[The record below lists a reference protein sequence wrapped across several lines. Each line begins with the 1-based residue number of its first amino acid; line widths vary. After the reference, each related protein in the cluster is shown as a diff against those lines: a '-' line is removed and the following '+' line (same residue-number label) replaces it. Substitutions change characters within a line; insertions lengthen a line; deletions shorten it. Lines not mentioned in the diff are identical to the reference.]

1 MLKKLVYF
9 NRNDPRVWVYRHE
22 KYKAIGVTFNFAK
35 AASWVWSAGLI
46 GFGVCFY
53 FVFRWGANQ
62 MCGDCAAY
70 ELLEIF
76 AVLFLVLI
84 VGLICFW
91 MAARDLKRY
100 PGLQSARPETK
111 ELPECVK
118 GMVGIIPAGEH
129 DSVEEYHRH
138 LVEKY
143 DSVE

>member
-35 AASWVWSAGLI
+35 TASWVWLVGLI
-46 GFGVCFY
+46 GFGVGFF
-53 FVFRWGANQ
+53 FVFQWGAKR

-70 ELLEIF
+70 ELLGIF

-84 VGLICFW
+84 AGSICFW

-100 PGLQSARPETK
+100 PGRRSARPEK
-111 ELPECVK
+111 NELPECVK
-118 GMVGIIPAGEH
+118 GMAGIISAGER
-129 DSVEEYHRH
+129 DSVEECHRL

>member
-35 AASWVWSAGLI
+35 TASWVWLTGLI
-46 GFGVCFY
+46 GFGVGF
-53 FVFRWGANQ
+53 FFAFRWGAKRF
-62 MCGDCAAY
+62 CGDCAAY
-70 ELLEIF
+70 EFLETF
-76 AVLFLVLI
+76 AVLSLALI
-84 VGLICFW
+84 FGLICFW

-100 PGLQSARPETK
+100 PGLRSARPEK
-111 ELPECVK
+111 NELLECVK
-118 GMVGIIPAGEH
+118 GMVGIISAGER

>member
-9 NRNDPRVWVYRHE
+9 NRKDPRVWVYRHE
-22 KYKAIGVTFNFAK
+22 KYKTIGVTFNFAK

-111 ELPECVK
+111 ELPECVRGK
-118 GMVGIIPAGEH
+118 VGIIPAREG

-143 DSVE
+143 DSVD

>member
-1 MLKKLVYF
+1 MLKKFVYF

-35 AASWVWSAGLI
+35 AASWVWLAGLI
-46 GFGVCFY
+46 GFGVGIF
-53 FVFRWGANQ
+53 FAFRWGAKQ
-62 MCGDCAAY
+62 ICGDCTSY
-70 ELLEIF
+70 ELMEAF
-76 AVLFLVLI
+76 AVLFTVLI
-84 VGLICFW
+84 VGLTCFG

-100 PGLQSARPETK
+100 PGLRSARPEK
-111 ELPECVK
+111 NELPECVK
-118 GMVGIIPAGEH
+118 GMVGIIPAGER